1 MRSGDPLRILNVSQN
16 YHVRGGMDVA
26 MFRLEEILRAHGHVV
41 VPFAAAD
48 AANRPTE
55 YEHYFPPASPTSETR
70 ASDLLRTLYSPA
82 ARHAIG
88 RILDEERIELVHL
101 HSYFKRLTPAILPE
115 IAKRNIPIVQT
126 LHEYRAVCPI
136 SLLYRDGH
144 VCTDCRGGRYAQV
157 VRHRCAGGSLVRSA
171 WNMAEMRLSDMLGHK
186 RLIARYLAIS
196 NYQRDMLIAMG
207 MDGAQI
213 ETIYHPVAIPDLAPD
228 SQRNGGD
235 YVLFVGRLERYK
247 GIFPLIEV
255 ARRLSATRFVF
266 VGSGPDEAEAQQAAA
281 GLSNVEWRGAMSG
294 AALTEVRARALC
306 AVVPSLGPE
315 PFGLTSIEALAHA
328 TPVVASAIGGLTET
342 VRDGEDGFHVPP
354 GDTDALYDRLARLIA
369 DTDLARR
376 MGLSGRTRAA
386 AEFSPQ
392 RYYERTMAVYRQV
405 LPGRRK
411 DAA

>member
-26 MFRLEEILRAHGHVV
+26 MFRLEEILRAHGQVV

-207 MDGAQI
+207 MDGTQI

-228 SQRNGGD
+228 AHRDGGD

-255 ARRLSATRFVF
+255 ARRLPTTRFVF

-369 DTDLARR
+369 DPDLARR